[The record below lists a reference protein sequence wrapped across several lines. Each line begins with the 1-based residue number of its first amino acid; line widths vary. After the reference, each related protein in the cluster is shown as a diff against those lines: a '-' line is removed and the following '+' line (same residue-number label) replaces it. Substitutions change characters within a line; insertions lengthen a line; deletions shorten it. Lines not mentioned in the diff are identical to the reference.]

1 MYCGVQCFSAKLRTM
16 KRSYLNLCFIMI
28 HSLII
33 CVGLIPLPTFSQ
45 NNKNKSKLN
54 TQVFEA
60 EGEQNTFSGKVR
72 ILRDNTEDT
81 EVFFENKKHPGPYI
95 LSEKLPSYGLFKARL
110 QKSKKSGGPAV
121 KVTVDNDH
129 IKSVDIDGNASPS
142 TLSEKDLMDS
152 VFKK

>member
-1 MYCGVQCFSAKLRTM
+1 M
-16 KRSYLNLCFIMI
+16 KKTSYANLCFIMVQ
-28 HSLII
+28 SLI
-33 CVGLIPLPTFSQ
+33 VYSALSLTPTFAQ
-45 NNKNKSKLN
+45 THKGKSKLN

-72 ILRDNTEDT
+72 ILRDNTGDT
-81 EVFFENKKHPGPYI
+81 EVFFENKKNPGPYI

-121 KVTVDNDH
+121 KVSVDNDH
-129 IKSVDIDGNASPS
+129 IKSVDINETASPS